1 MNLQDNFDQH
11 TPMMQQYL
19 KLKAE
24 NLTFCYFIEWGIFM
38 SFFMM
43 MQKKRQRC

>member
-1 MNLQDNFDQH
+1 MISEENFEQH

-19 KLKAE
+19 KLKA
-24 NLTFCYFIEWGIFM
+24 EWGIFM

-43 MQKKRQRC
+43 MQKKRQRY